1 MEQCAEADQ
10 GQYGRRPKETNH
22 HKVVEVVDAREATT
36 SSINLLVG
44 KPDRAHNREPQAS
57 SKSKN
62 LEHNSPLI
70 YQ

>member
-36 SSINLLVG
+36 GPINLLVG
-44 KPDRAHNREPQAS
+44 ESDSAHD
-57 SKSKN
+57 
-62 LEHNSPLI
+62 
-70 YQ
+70 